1 MASWAEIESS
11 LPPAALA
18 ALKAAQAM
26 KNTTTFSSTSSNNNN
41 TPATETKKETDSTYL
56 YDKELLS
63 LQETFHLQSTQQYL
77 LAETPADSLLDT
89 IQKDGVVRINNVLP
103 SHLCDALKQ
112 KVNQELEARVSILEA
127 DGFQASQAQSP
138 GGFGRVY
145 SRQNRYDLYVRNKG
159 IYAECFK
166 YLMEHSVGD
175 FFRSLFAQGAAAKK
189 NQHNV
194 MVPSVALHPSMETLA
209 KTERNASGVVANETI
224 DASLWEYSTMNSDPG
239 SPRQPIHPDNSWTKQ
254 PVLYTAFIALQD
266 IDEDM
271 GPTLFLP
278 GTQSQESHQ
287 IFLGGDVEK
296 RNHFLKNQVKY
307 VTSQLRKGDAQI
319 MDSRILHAGLD
330 NRSKTGKRRTLF
342 YFTMRNPN
350 ADPRDFVAVPKGSI
364 YSDVNI
370 KLEDYTSATH

>member
-1 MASWAEIESS
+1 
-11 LPPAALA
+11 
-18 ALKAAQAM
+18 
-26 KNTTTFSSTSSNNNN
+26 
-41 TPATETKKETDSTYL
+41 
-56 YDKELLS
+56 
-63 LQETFHLQSTQQYL
+63 
-77 LAETPADSLLDT
+77 
-89 IQKDGVVRINNVLP
+89 
-103 SHLCDALKQ
+103 
-112 KVNQELEARVSILEA
+112 
-127 DGFQASQAQSP
+127 
-138 GGFGRVY
+138 
-145 SRQNRYDLYVRNKG
+145 
-159 IYAECFK
+159 
-166 YLMEHSVGD
+166 
-175 FFRSLFAQGAAAKK
+175 
-189 NQHNV
+189 
-194 MVPSVALHPSMETLA
+194 METLA